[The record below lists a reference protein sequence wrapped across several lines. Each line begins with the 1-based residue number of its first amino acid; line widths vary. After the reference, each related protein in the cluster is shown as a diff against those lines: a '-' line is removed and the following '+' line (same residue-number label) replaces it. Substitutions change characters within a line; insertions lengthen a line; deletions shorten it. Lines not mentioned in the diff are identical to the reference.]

1 MMNLADII
9 KIKMDLE
16 NAGYPAQ
23 TIICKS
29 KYRCF
34 GDPTVNCSSDTTVT
48 FGLQVSGRFALW
60 AEIDLFQQTLYLV
73 DYYSYPGDEV
83 LRWVHPRYKSAF
95 ANELFERQEDPTIT
109 TDGMQIHT
117 HINDDVVLD
126 TIHGE
131 ILGLK
136 IDSTDDEQYETVA
149 LELTDSELA
158 TIARAAH
165 VKDMTINDFIN
176 EALKIKLDHVMPD
189 WREEYKNGGL

>member
-1 MMNLADII
+1 MNLADII
-9 KIKMDLE
+9 KIKMDLQNE
-16 NAGYPAQ
+16 GYNVLCPI
-23 TIICKS
+23 TKS
-29 KYRCF
+29 KYNCF
-34 GDPTVNCSSDTTVT
+34 SDTTVT
-48 FGLQVSGRFALW
+48 LGLLTQEQFRLTSH
-60 AEIDLFQQTLYLV
+60 IDLFQQTVYMV
-73 DYYSYPGDEV
+73 DYYSRYPEDEV
-83 LRWVHPRYKSAF
+83 LRWVHPRYESAF
-95 ANELFERQEDPTIT
+95 ANELFERQEDPTVT

-117 HINDDVVLD
+117 HINYDTVLD

-176 EALKIKLDHVMPD
+176 EALRIKLDHVMPD
-189 WREEYKNGGL
+189 WREEYKNGGF